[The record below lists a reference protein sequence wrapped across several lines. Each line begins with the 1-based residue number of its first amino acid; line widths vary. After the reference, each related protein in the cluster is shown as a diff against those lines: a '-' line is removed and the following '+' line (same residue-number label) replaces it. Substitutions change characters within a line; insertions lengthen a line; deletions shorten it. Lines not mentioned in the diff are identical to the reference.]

1 MQTIQSI
8 SIGMAAVALIAS
20 LATIPM
26 FLDQP
31 AEAKNMEKIRIQKT
45 SASHTDQFPG
55 HESHDI
61 MMIFP
66 PEEGVL
72 YSGTLTFSSSY
83 PVEVV
88 VFHDYEQPEDGPA
101 NIFQVDRNGKRFA
114 FSLLMLG
121 EGGDDKIRDMEGGVR
136 SASIPFVGSGL
147 ALHTLDG
154 TQFTATYS
162 VDGWK
167 RTLQN

>member
-1 MQTIQSI
+1 
-8 SIGMAAVALIAS
+8 MAAVALIVSVAMVPTS
-20 LATIPM
+20 
-26 FLDQP
+26 FDQS
-31 AEAKNMEKIRIQKT
+31 ADAKSMNKIQMQKT
-45 SASHTDQFPG
+45 EASSTDQFPG

-61 MMIFP
+61 LMIFP
-66 PEEGVL
+66 PEEGIL

-88 VFHDYEQPEDGPA
+88 VFHDYDQPEDGPA
-101 NIFQVDRNGKRFA
+101 NIFQVDRNGKRFV

-121 EGGDDKIRDMEGGVR
+121 EGGEDKIPDMKGGVR

-147 ALHTLDG
+147 ALHALDG

-167 RTLQN
+167 KTLQK